1 MNTIMLVR
9 VLVSTTHPE
18 YRLVLPDEESA
29 TPVAPHVQSAI
40 DHLGPWREISQ
51 DKFDCSDPEHL
62 EAAEDIVA
70 QGAYLRLITADYIGR
85 VAISPAS

>member
-1 MNTIMLVR
+1 MLQVR

-18 YRLVLPDEESA
+18 YRLVLSGEESA
-29 TPVAPHVQSAI
+29 TAIAPHVQSAI

-51 DKFDCSDPEHL
+51 DKFDCTDPEHL
-62 EAAEDIVA
+62 EAAEDIAA

-85 VAISPAS
+85 VAIQPG